1 MKIILTVRSQTVH
14 SHLHF
19 SIAQIIVILP
29 SLKRMNFFLKLYEFV
44 DYTLQPDYFP
54 HVHVHCLSLLD
65 FEGSGMHLTLKS
77 KVKLHVAIQF
87 LTRLMKVKET
97 SLIRIK
103 AIGITSSEH
112 NSDLDFAG
120 FDFVELFQ
128 VYHLFKSRQN
138 PFHLG

>member
-1 MKIILTVRSQTVH
+1 
-14 SHLHF
+14 
-19 SIAQIIVILP
+19 
-29 SLKRMNFFLKLYEFV
+29 
-44 DYTLQPDYFP
+44 
-54 HVHVHCLSLLD
+54 
-65 FEGSGMHLTLKS
+65 MHLTLKS

-112 NSDLDFAG
+112 NSGQGSAG
-120 FDFVELFQ
+120 SDFVELFQ
-128 VYHLFKSRQN
+128 VYHLFESRQS